1 MMINLNKPI
10 GVGINYRDEFSGQL
24 LGNIEIFDFI
34 EMNTESFHKNS
45 IIIDKLLN
53 YTDILLHGLTLSIGT
68 YGEEIPKLYLDNLSK
83 AIIKTNCCW
92 FSEHIAITKINGL
105 ELRALMP
112 VELIDYNIYEIASK
126 IKEIK
131 SLTTKPFLLENI
143 AYYYPM
149 PNNTIPE
156 YEFISKI
163 VNVADCGLLLDI
175 NNLYVN
181 SINHKYD
188 PYKFIDCLPLDRVIE
203 VHVAGCD
210 YINGLMVDTHASRV
224 KDEVISLFKYL
235 FKKTPLKSVIIER
248 DDRPKDFQ
256 EIIDEVNI
264 FRKIIK
270 DG

>member
-1 MMINLNKPI
+1 MINSNKSVGI
-10 GVGINYRDEFSGQL
+10 GINYRDEFSEQIL
-24 LGNIEIFDFI
+24 DNIEIFDFI
-34 EMNTESFHKNS
+34 EMNTEGMYKNN

-53 YTDILLHGLTLSIGT
+53 HTDILLHGLTLSIGT
-68 YGEEIPKLYLDNLSK
+68 YGEEVSKTYLENLGK
-83 AIIKTNCCW
+83 TINKTNCCW

-105 ELRALMP
+105 NLRALMP
-112 VELIDYNIYEIASK
+112 VEFTEYNIYEIVNK
-126 IKEIK
+126 VRLIK
-131 SLTTKPFLLENI
+131 SLTNKPFLLENI

-149 PNNTIPE
+149 PYNTISE
-156 YEFISKI
+156 HEFISKI
-163 VNVADCGLLLDI
+163 VVASDCGLLLDI

-188 PYKFIDCLPLDRVIE
+188 PYEFIDRLPLDRVIE

-224 KDEVISLFKYL
+224 REEVISLFKYL

-256 EIIDEVNI
+256 EIIDEVSV

-270 DG
+270 NG